1 MLVTVKTNKYCLEIH
16 MSPDAPFSQIL
27 EELHS
32 KFLDSAKFFG
42 KAKMALAI
50 FGQTLTYEQTAQ
62 ILEMITELTQI
73 EIICVLDY
81 DEENEP
87 YWRTLLEQAQ
97 ERLIQQRGLIHKG
110 SLENHQVL
118 QSESDLVVLGNVEPG
133 ARVESAGNIVIVG
146 GLYGAAHAGMGGD
159 HSAFISAI
167 TMRPKKM
174 LIGKIEARIPHV
186 YQEDSS
192 IQGPKIAVVDGHR
205 IYIDPLIE

>member
-16 MSPDAPFSQIL
+16 MNPAAPFAQIL

-50 FGQTLTYEQTAQ
+50 FGQTVTYEQTAQ
-62 ILEMITELTQI
+62 ILDMITELTQI
-73 EIICVLDY
+73 EIICVMDY

-97 ERLIQQRGLIHKG
+97 EHVIQQRGLIHRG

-133 ARVESAGNIVIVG
+133 ARVESSGNIVIVG
-146 GLYGAAHAGMGGD
+146 GLYGTAHAGMRGD
-159 HSAFISAI
+159 HSSFISAI

-174 LIGKIEARIPHV
+174 QIGKIEARIPHV

>member
-16 MSPDAPFSQIL
+16 MNPDAPFVQIL
-27 EELHS
+27 EELHN

-62 ILEMITELTQI
+62 ILDMITELTQI

-97 ERLIQQRGLIHKG
+97 ERVIQQRGLIHRG

-146 GLYGAAHAGMGGD
+146 GLYGAAHAGMNGD
-159 HSAFISAI
+159 HSSFISAI
-167 TMRPKKM
+167 AMRPRKM
-174 LIGKIEARIPHV
+174 QIGKIEARIPHV

>member
-1 MLVTVKTNKYCLEIH
+1 M
-16 MSPDAPFSQIL
+16 
-27 EELHS
+27 
-32 KFLDSAKFFG
+32 
-42 KAKMALAI
+42 
-50 FGQTLTYEQTAQ
+50 
-62 ILEMITELTQI
+62 
-73 EIICVLDY
+73 
-81 DEENEP
+81 
-87 YWRTLLEQAQ
+87 
-97 ERLIQQRGLIHKG
+97 
-110 SLENHQVL
+110 
-118 QSESDLVVLGNVEPG
+118 
-133 ARVESAGNIVIVG
+133 ESAGNIVIVG

>member
-97 ERLIQQRGLIHKG
+97 ERVIQQRGLIHKG

>member
-97 ERLIQQRGLIHKG
+97 ERLIQPTWTDPQRISGKSSG
-110 SLENHQVL
+110 SSVGIGPGSSGKCRTRS
-118 QSESDLVVLGNVEPG
+118 QSGVC
-133 ARVESAGNIVIVG
+133 R
-146 GLYGAAHAGMGGD
+146 
-159 HSAFISAI
+159 
-167 TMRPKKM
+167 
-174 LIGKIEARIPHV
+174 
-186 YQEDSS
+186 
-192 IQGPKIAVVDGHR
+192 
-205 IYIDPLIE
+205 

>member
-97 ERLIQQRGLIHKG
+97 ERVIQQRGLIHKG

-146 GLYGAAHAGMGGD
+146 GLYGATHAGMGGD

>member
-146 GLYGAAHAGMGGD
+146 GLYGSAHAGMGGD

-192 IQGPKIAVVDGHR
+192 LQGPKIAVVDGHR

>member
-87 YWRTLLEQAQ
+87 YWRTLLEPVPSCCSPSFANA
-97 ERLIQQRGLIHKG
+97 L
-110 SLENHQVL
+110 
-118 QSESDLVVLGNVEPG
+118 
-133 ARVESAGNIVIVG
+133 
-146 GLYGAAHAGMGGD
+146 
-159 HSAFISAI
+159 
-167 TMRPKKM
+167 
-174 LIGKIEARIPHV
+174 RIAM
-186 YQEDSS
+186 S
-192 IQGPKIAVVDGHR
+192 
-205 IYIDPLIE
+205 

>member
-81 DEENEP
+81 DEGNEP

-97 ERLIQQRGLIHKG
+97 ERVIQQRGLIHKG

-146 GLYGAAHAGMGGD
+146 GLYGSAHAGLGGD
-159 HSAFISAI
+159 HSACISAI